1 MFSPAGNGWILN
13 EQNGNL
19 SYGIKW
25 FDGTSWKLYRP
36 VIVRVLPTK
45 GRKKTGGLRWIA
57 YFSTTPF
64 SSRSDGQIKFK
75 LEREEADLCE
85 SGRELVRLL
94 SEADFDAV

>member
-1 MFSPAGNGWILN
+1 MERLESFIGRLSSESSPRKV
-13 EQNGNL
+13 E
-19 SYGIKW
+19 
-25 FDGTSWKLYRP
+25 
-36 VIVRVLPTK
+36 
-45 GRKKTGGLRWIA
+45 KKTGGLRWIA